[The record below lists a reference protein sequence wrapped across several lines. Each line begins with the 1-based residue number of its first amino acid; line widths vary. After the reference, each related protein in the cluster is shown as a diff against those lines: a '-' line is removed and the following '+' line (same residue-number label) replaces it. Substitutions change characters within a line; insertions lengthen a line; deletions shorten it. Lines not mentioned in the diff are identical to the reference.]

1 MPAEHLLDL
10 GSVVTVAI
18 QLKSLRSIV
27 WAEVLERYAHTS
39 ELMQAIQRDLL
50 ARIKKALRPLTATAA
65 IAMT

>member
-1 MPAEHLLDL
+1 MPVEHLLDF